1 MFPTLEA
8 TLPGVNDMPFPN
20 FPKIRPTLP
29 PEYQKIYLQHI
40 QENRHGQSPAS
51 RLSTGLEGW
60 MHRRIAKDAREGL
73 STLEIGAG
81 TLNHL
86 RYESNRAEYD
96 IVEPARYQF
105 AESPLLN
112 RVRNIY
118 NDIKDVPPETRYDR
132 IISIATF
139 EHICNLPEV
148 VANSGLLLKPG
159 GALRAAIPAE
169 GGPLWTLGWK
179 LTTGFEFKRRYGLDY
194 GVIMRSE
201 HVNTWREVADVL
213 NYFFRRVD
221 FTHLGLT
228 RTLSFY
234 QVYICRDPDVAK
246 CLNYAEAVKYSFR
259 AR

>member
-1 MFPTLEA
+1 MSLT
-8 TLPGVNDMPFPN
+8 G

-60 MHRRIAKDAREGL
+60 MHRRIARDARAGL

-86 RYESNRAEYD
+86 RYEPEGVAYD
-96 IVEPARYQF
+96 IVEPAHYQF
-105 AESPLLN
+105 ADSPFLS

-118 NDIKDVPPETRYDR
+118 DDIKEVPRDTRYDR

-148 VANSGLLLKPG
+148 VANSGLLLTPG
-159 GALRAAIPAE
+159 GQLRAAIPAE
-169 GGPLWTLGWK
+169 GGPLWKLGWK
-179 LTTGFEFKRRYGLDY
+179 LTTGWEFKRRYGLDY
-194 GVIMRSE
+194 EVMMRAE
-201 HVNTWREVADVL
+201 HVNNWKEVAAVL
-213 NYFFRRVD
+213 DYFFQRVE
-221 FTHLGLT
+221 FSSLGLT
-228 RTLSFY
+228 RALSFY
-234 QVYICRDPDVAK
+234 QVYICRNPDVAK
-246 CLNYAEAVKYSFR
+246 CLEYVGVL
-259 AR
+259 

>member
-1 MFPTLEA
+1 
-8 TLPGVNDMPFPN
+8 MPLRA

-60 MHRRIAKDAREGL
+60 MHRRIAGDAREGL

-86 RYESNRAEYD
+86 RYESNHAAYD
-96 IVEPARYQF
+96 VVEPAHYQF
-105 AESPLLN
+105 ANSPFLS

-118 NDIKDVPPETRYDR
+118 DDVKEVPPETRYDR
-132 IISIATF
+132 IISIASF

-148 VANSGLLLKPG
+148 VARCGLLLKPG
-159 GALRAAIPAE
+159 GQLRAAIPTE
-169 GGPLWTLGWK
+169 GGPLWKLGWK
-179 LTTGFEFKRRYGLDY
+179 LTTGWEFKRRHGLDY
-194 GVIMRSE
+194 EVIMRAE

-213 NYFFRRVD
+213 DYFFRSVECSY
-221 FTHLGLT
+221 LGLS
-228 RTLSFY
+228 RTLSIY
-234 QVYICRDPDVAK
+234 QVYICLDPNLTNCSDY
-246 CLNYAEAVKYSFR
+246 LSLHTE
-259 AR
+259 

>member
-1 MFPTLEA
+1 
-8 TLPGVNDMPFPN
+8 MPFSD

-51 RLSTGLEGW
+51 RMSTALEGW
-60 MHRRIAKDAREGL
+60 MHRRIARDAREGL

-86 RYESNRAEYD
+86 RYESNDAAYD
-96 IVEPARYQF
+96 IVEPARYLF
-105 AESPLLN
+105 ADSQQLS

-118 NDIKDVPPETRYDR
+118 DDIKDVPPDTHYDR

-148 VANSGLLLKPG
+148 VAGSGLLLKPNG
-159 GALRAAIPAE
+159 QLRAAIPAE
-169 GGPLWTLGWK
+169 GGPLWKLGWM
-179 LTTGFEFKRRYGLDY
+179 LTTGSEFKRRYGLDY
-194 GVIMRSE
+194 EVIMRAE
-201 HVNTWREVADVL
+201 HVNTWKEVADVL
-213 NYFFRRVD
+213 NYFFQRVE
-221 FTHLGLT
+221 FSCLGLT

-234 QVYICRDPDVAK
+234 QVYICRDPDLAK
-246 CLNYAEAVKYSFR
+246 CLDYSSRTVPSAVAPGSSSN
-259 AR
+259 

>member
-1 MFPTLEA
+1 
-8 TLPGVNDMPFPN
+8 MPLSG

-29 PEYQKIYLQHI
+29 PEYQQIYLQHI

-60 MHRRIAKDAREGL
+60 MHRRIASDAREGL

-86 RYESNRAEYD
+86 RYEPNQAAYD
-96 IVEPARYQF
+96 IVEPAHYQF
-105 AESPLLN
+105 AGSPFLS

-148 VANSGLLLKPG
+148 VAGCGLLLNPG
-159 GALRAAIPAE
+159 GQLRAAIPSE
-169 GGPLWTLGWK
+169 GGPLWKLGWK
-179 LTTGFEFKRRYGLDY
+179 LTTGWEFKRRYGLDY
-194 GVIMRSE
+194 ELIMRFE

-213 NYFFRRVD
+213 NYFFQRVEV
-221 FTHLGLT
+221 TYLGAT

-234 QVYICRDPDVAK
+234 QVYICQDPDRAK
-246 CLNYAEAVKYSFR
+246 CLEYTSFR
-259 AR
+259 GA